1 MSGLCATI
9 REMVDLNAEMAEL
22 WASLGAPAAGRA
34 RVIQVVSARRGE
46 GASTVARELAFFAA
60 RRAGRTVWL
69 VDLDLLG
76 ATQHD
81 ALKREEARYGAL
93 GEPAAASPDG
103 SIFFTVQPP
112 AKGADGRPWPDA
124 RYLAAHR
131 VGEARWWVTRF
142 RREALRDRQGVHVIP
157 TADYWTALRKYA
169 DLIVIDTPSPDRS
182 HAALTVAPFA
192 DQTVMVVAADE
203 TDVRAPAQLRD
214 AIQNAGGNVAGLFIN
229 RMTIEQPAFL
239 KAILP

>member
-1 MSGLCATI
+1 MCAAI

-34 RVIQVVSARRGE
+34 RVVQIVSARRGE

-60 RRAGRTVWL
+60 RRAGRSVWL

-76 ATQHD
+76 SPQYESLRTESD
-81 ALKREEARYGAL
+81 RYGEL
-93 GEPAAASPDG
+93 GEAAAASPDG
-103 SIFFTVQPP
+103 SMFFTVQPQ
-112 AKGADGRPWPDA
+112 ARIADGTPFPDS

-142 RREALRDRQGVHVIP
+142 RREALRGRQAVHILP
-157 TADYWTALRKYA
+157 TGDYWTALRKYA
-169 DLIVIDTPSPDRS
+169 DLIVVDAPSPDRS
-182 HAALTVAPFA
+182 QAALSVASFM

-203 TDVRAPAQLRD
+203 ADVRAPAQLRD
-214 AIQNAGGNVAGLFIN
+214 AITGAGGNVAGLFVN
-229 RMTIEQPAFL
+229 RVTVERPRFL
-239 KAILP
+239 KAIMP

>member
-1 MSGLCATI
+1 MCAAI

-34 RVIQVVSARRGE
+34 RVVQVVSARRGE

-60 RRAGRTVWL
+60 RRAGRSVWL

-76 ATQHD
+76 SPQHE
-81 ALKREEARYGAL
+81 ALRVEADRYGAL
-93 GEPAAASPDG
+93 GEAAAASPDG
-103 SIFFTVQPP
+103 SMFFTVQPQARTP
-112 AKGADGRPWPDA
+112 DGQPFPDA

-142 RREALRDRQGVHVIP
+142 RREALRGRQAVHILP
-157 TADYWTALRKYA
+157 TGDYWTALRKYA
-169 DLIVIDTPSPDRS
+169 DLIVVDAPSPDRS
-182 HAALTVAPFA
+182 QAALTTASFM

-203 TDVRAPAQLRD
+203 ADVRAPAQLRD
-214 AIQNAGGNVAGLFIN
+214 AITGAGGHVAGLFVN
-229 RMTIEQPAFL
+229 RVTVEQPRFL
-239 KAILP
+239 KAFNP